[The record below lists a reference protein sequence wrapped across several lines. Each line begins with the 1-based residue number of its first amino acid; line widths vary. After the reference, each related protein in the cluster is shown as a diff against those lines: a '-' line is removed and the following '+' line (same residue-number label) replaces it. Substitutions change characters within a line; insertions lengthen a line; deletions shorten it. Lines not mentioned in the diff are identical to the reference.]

1 VRKLIVSN
9 IMSLD
14 GYIEGPGK
22 NVMALPM
29 DAFFDAENLERLRA
43 ADRLL
48 LGATTYV
55 GLKGFWPAV
64 AEDPTASPAVEMD
77 PSVVDL
83 HREIGTRN
91 NEIRKVVVSDSLTER
106 DTAPWTDTTTIVPRA
121 EARRKVADL
130 KEEQGGDILT
140 FGSRTT
146 WNEMLAADLVDEL
159 FLMVGSA
166 VIGGGTPAFR
176 PNLAA
181 SLRLLDT
188 KRRSGSENV
197 LLHYEVIRD

>member
-1 VRKLIVSN
+1 
-9 IMSLD
+9 
-14 GYIEGPGK
+14 
-22 NVMALPM
+22 M

-77 PSVVDL
+77 PSVADL

-121 EARRKVADL
+121 EARRKVAEL
-130 KEEQGGDILT
+130 EEEQGGDILT

-181 SLRLLDT
+181 
-188 KRRSGSENV
+188 
-197 LLHYEVIRD
+197 